1 MNDKPTEI
9 PIYIATAFA
18 DGLTLAARCAADL
31 AAHGLTVPTDA
42 QWWRWPECAL
52 PVESPYMQKL
62 RARTLVVRAEHE
74 VEKCGRILVL
84 LTNEV
89 GVGTGYEIAVAK
101 AAKLPI
107 YWINC
112 GRTREIPPLLVG
124 YGTEVVNLADLAK
137 VTGARPVDHA
147 TLRPS

>member
-52 PVESPYMQKL
+52 PVESDYVQGL
-62 RARTLVVRAEHE
+62 RGKTMVYRAETE
-74 VEKCGRILVL
+74 IARCGRLLVL
-84 LTNEV
+84 LTDGCGPDLGAQV
-89 GVGTGYEIAVAK
+89 KYAQIAG
-101 AAKLPI
+101 LPI
-107 YWINC
+107 YWID
-112 GRTREIPPLLVG
+112 
-124 YGTEVVNLADLAK
+124 YGATSVPNILRFGVRVANLEELAK
-137 VTGARPVDHA
+137 ATGAR
-147 TLRPS
+147 T